1 MVDALQKAKAQLV
14 TKVSVS
20 KKELKDYIAS
30 NELDKLDTNKYLTST
45 ADSFK
50 EALKNAQTLIE
61 QEDATK
67 EQLDEALKQL
77 QDARTQL
84 VLKAT
89 DDEVNALKALMDQYQ
104 EKDYTASS
112 WKKFEKV
119 YNDVKAALEN
129 ENTSADVQA

>member
-50 EALKNAQTLIE
+50 EALKNAQTLM
-61 QEDATK
+61 
-67 EQLDEALKQL
+67 LLMHLLHHLLLLKL
-77 QDARTQL
+77 IVFL
-84 VLKAT
+84 HLVIVLKLHLI
-89 DDEVNALKALMDQYQ
+89 VLLLHLLFRLMF
-104 EKDYTASS
+104 KH
-112 WKKFEKV
+112 
-119 YNDVKAALEN
+119 
-129 ENTSADVQA
+129 

>member
-61 QEDATK
+61 KEDATK

-77 QDARTQL
+77 
-84 VLKAT
+84 
-89 DDEVNALKALMDQYQ
+89 
-104 EKDYTASS
+104 
-112 WKKFEKV
+112 KV
-119 YNDVKAALEN
+119 MNH
-129 ENTSADVQA
+129 QAGIICSYFNYDNRYKTKTFSC

>member
-1 MVDALQKAKAQLV
+1 MK
-14 TKVSVS
+14 
-20 KKELKDYIAS
+20 
-30 NELDKLDTNKYLTST
+30 LDKLDTNKYLTST

-84 VLKAT
+84 VLKQQMM
-89 DDEVNALKALMDQYQ
+89 K
-104 EKDYTASS
+104 
-112 WKKFEKV
+112 
-119 YNDVKAALEN
+119 
-129 ENTSADVQA
+129 